1 MHHDSADPSGLPSPA
16 MPLREICE
24 SLLEAAVQYWLAS
37 AAVQGRT
44 AMIWTKEPAA
54 NRSPAL
60 TAGLPWLSAVEN
72 LRRIGRRLIWW
83 PQGIPTLR
91 RIGLASSRLSRQLDQ
106 HTRWF
111 DLLRTLMLRV
121 DPATECLC
129 LVDDTAAV
137 RAATRAALLLQRPV
151 LQLQLHKSPDSF
163 DRCGMQRWI
172 AERTSDER
180 PEQTDQEVDPSQE
193 TSNWKAVVSP
203 ELRIPELTRKLENEY
218 YSEVQHVPFR
228 DRLQFCISERLCILE
243 CHAGGNIESLIVHHL
258 CRSQRSTL
266 AQQGPTALEPADS
279 EPVIQLVRE
288 AMTDRIQE
296 VSRCSRTLVPWIVDP
311 LWDIACP
318 PLVPPPVRH
327 SSPVR
332 QLVGSTPLNSPDDW
346 LLHWTRAR
354 PGAWPGQTTEE
365 WLDELILGC
374 VTADRSAFAALLRIM
389 GDGCLKA
396 SSQGIRGGYCVV
408 SFTEVP
414 LHEFRQRRIF
424 RRHRHRYDFEPWG
437 IGIRRH
443 VLEDCGARPVCYGDD
458 ADWQQLPEQLR
469 PWYQKATAGD
479 GPTNNLQEREWR
491 IVGDLSLK
499 AISAADICLFADTQA
514 AADIL
519 SQQTQS
525 MVVVVP

>member
-1 MHHDSADPSGLPSPA
+1 MHSDSADPSELPSPV
-16 MPLREICE
+16 MPLRAICE
-24 SLLEAAVQYWLAS
+24 SLVEAAVQYWLEPEAVPIRS
-37 AAVQGRT
+37 AIVW
-44 AMIWTKEPAA
+44 MKEPSE
-54 NRSPAL
+54 RSPIL
-60 TAGLPWLSAVEN
+60 SAGLPWLSATAN
-72 LRRIGRRLIWW
+72 LRRMGRRLIWW

-106 HTRWF
+106 HPRWF
-111 DLLRTLMLRV
+111 DLLRTLVLRV

-129 LVDDTAAV
+129 LVDGTAAV

-151 LQLQLHKSPDSF
+151 LQLELHESLDSF

-172 AERTSDER
+172 AERTSDEL
-180 PEQTDQEVDPSQE
+180 PQQTDQDGDPSQE
-193 TSNWKAVVSP
+193 LLNWKAVVSP
-203 ELRIPELTRKLENEY
+203 DVRIPALTPNLENDDW
-218 YSEVQHVPFR
+218 SEIQHVPFR
-228 DRLQFCISERLCILE
+228 DRLQFSVSDRLCILE
-243 CHAGGNIESLIVHHL
+243 CHAGGNIESLILHHL
-258 CRSQRSTL
+258 HRSQRSTL
-266 AQQGPTALEPADS
+266 APQAQKSAHPADS

-296 VSRCSRTLVPWIVDP
+296 ASRCSGMLVPWIVDP

-318 PLVPPPVRH
+318 PPVLPPVRH
-327 SSPVR
+327 SPTVR
-332 QLVGSTPLNSPDDW
+332 QLVRSTPLNSPNDW

-374 VTADRSAFAALLRIM
+374 ATADRSAFAALLRIM

-443 VLEDCGARPVCYGDD
+443 VLEECGARPVCYGDD
-458 ADWQQLPEQLR
+458 TDWQRLPEQLR

-491 IVGDLSLK
+491 IVGDLSLN
-499 AISAADICLFADTQA
+499 AISAEDMCLFADTDVA
-514 AADIL
+514 AEIL
-519 SQQTQS
+519 SQQTQF